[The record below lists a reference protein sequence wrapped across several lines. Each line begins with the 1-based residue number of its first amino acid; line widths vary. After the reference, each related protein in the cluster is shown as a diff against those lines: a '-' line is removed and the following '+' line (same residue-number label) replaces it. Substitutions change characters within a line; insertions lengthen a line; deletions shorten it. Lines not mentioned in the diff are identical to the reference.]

1 MSTFCLPRWSHL
13 VLSSELC
20 TRCDRYFFHFLS
32 KEVRFL
38 SLGWRS
44 QGTCS
49 GSLGHP
55 VRAWQT
61 ATSFLHLHQKRFL
74 LCSGHCLV
82 IMITTMT
89 MAAAET
95 AHLHFLAESTTLL
108 SMCKVFCLYDVT
120 SFVQEMGK
128 QVGTPIH
135 TQSNGFVGMSKKPK
149 CTL

>member
-20 TRCDRYFFHFLS
+20 TRGDRYFFHFLS

-61 ATSFLHLHQKRFL
+61 ATSFLHLHQKRFS

-89 MAAAET
+89 MAAKKQHSYISLQSPPRDCQCAKYF
-95 AHLHFLAESTTLL
+95 ACMMSLHL
-108 SMCKVFCLYDVT
+108 Y
-120 SFVQEMGK
+120 
-128 QVGTPIH
+128 
-135 TQSNGFVGMSKKPK
+135 KKWANR
-149 CTL
+149 